1 MARYAFGIA
10 KTTSTAAAAI
20 ASLSTTSSKDARVWE
35 IGIFATTAA
44 AGEVGIMR
52 PGNTPGTVSG
62 GGVGV
67 ALDTSAGASV
77 TTVGNTW
84 ATTQP
89 TAGTPFRRVQLPAT
103 IGAGVIFTFPQGLVV
118 PTSAWLLV
126 WQFSAVAVGYDC
138 YFEWEE

>member
-35 IGIFATTAA
+35 IGVFATTAA

-52 PGNTPGTVSG
+52 PGNTPATPSG

-67 ALDTSAGASV
+67 ALDTSSGASV
-77 TTVGNTW
+77 TTIANAWGT
-84 ATTQP
+84 AP
-89 TAGTPFRRVQLPAT
+89 TAGTPFRRIQLPAT
-103 IGAGVIFTFPQGLVV
+103 IGAGVIWTFPQGLVV
-118 PTSAWLLV
+118 PTSAWLLI

-138 YFEWEE
+138 YFEYEE